1 MKNKKIN
8 LFILI
13 VFAATL
19 MAGGLNSCK
28 NVSKKKDTLDF
39 PEEEIDVKDR
49 IGQEVSEFVYP
60 LPETDDVVAM
70 INDIGIPYIAITNSV
85 DNVNKYFTAKSKAYN
100 IGVYGTDLSY
110 SSTYNLTQETML
122 YLEAI
127 NQLGNDL
134 GISSIY
140 NEDLLNSIDEN
151 INDKEK
157 LIEIITTTVYDT
169 YDFLNKNGKGD
180 LSILMVAGGW
190 IEALYLSAN
199 VSLNASNNPE
209 LLKVIYSQK
218 PSLEKLVSL
227 MEERKENADIQEL
240 LNLIQ
245 PVIAAFDGFESEEI
259 TPEQFNTFDTA
270 INDLREKII
279 KM

>member
-1 MKNKKIN
+1 MKTKNFYSTVLVI
-8 LFILI
+8 LAMFI
-13 VFAATL
+13 
-19 MAGGLNSCK
+19 MASGFYSCK
-28 NVSKKKDTLDF
+28 NVSKKKNPLDF
-39 PEEEIDVKDR
+39 PEEEVDVKDR

-60 LPETDDVVAM
+60 LPETDDVVEM
-70 INDIGIPYIAITNSV
+70 INEIGIPYIAITNSV

-151 INDKEK
+151 INNKEK
-157 LIEIITTTVYDT
+157 LVEIITTTVYDT

-180 LSILMVAGGW
+180 LAILMVAGGW
-190 IEALYLSAN
+190 VEAMYLSAN
-199 VSLNASNNPE
+199 VSLNASNNAE
-209 LLKVIYSQK
+209 LLKIIYSQK
-218 PSLEKLVSL
+218 PSLEKLMSL
-227 MEERKENADIQEL
+227 LEERKENSDIQEL
-240 LNLIQ
+240 MDLLQ
-245 PVIAAFDGFESEEI
+245 PVKNAFTNFESENI
-259 TPEQFNTFDTA
+259 TPEQFNAFDQA
-270 INDLREKII
+270 INDLREEVVN
-279 KM
+279 M

>member
-1 MKNKKIN
+1 MKNKKFNHTILVILA
-8 LFILI
+8 LFIL
-13 VFAATL
+13 AS
-19 MAGGLNSCK
+19 GLNSCK
-28 NVSKKKDTLDF
+28 NVSKDKDATDF
-39 PEEEIDVKDR
+39 PQEEVDVKDR

-60 LPETDDVVAM
+60 LPETDDVVDL
-70 INDIGIPYIAITNSV
+70 INEIGIPYIAITNSV

-151 INDKEK
+151 INNKEK
-157 LIEIITTTVYDT
+157 LVEIITTTVYDT
-169 YDFLNKNGKGD
+169 YDFLNNNGKGD

-190 IEALYLSAN
+190 IEAMYLSAN
-199 VSLNASNNPE
+199 VSLNAANNPE

-218 PSLEKLVSL
+218 PSLDKLLSL
-227 MEERKENADIQEL
+227 LEERKEDADIQEL
-240 LNLIQ
+240 LDLMQ
-245 PVIAAFDGFESEEI
+245 PVNSAFNGFESENI
-259 TPEQFNTFDTA
+259 TAEQFNAFDTA
-270 INDLREKII
+270 INDLREKVINL
-279 KM
+279 